1 MTEEATPS
9 EPPLTLESVKAKFDA
24 WRQRPGTRRPFP
36 KAFWRDVIALQ
47 KGYKLS
53 KILTALKISRAQLES
68 KERQLTGKVK
78 PSKKTIAPSNEFIAV
93 NFDNSPQAPLP
104 GVTELNVAEG
114 LSIELTRPDGTVLKV
129 SQLSSQAV
137 ETLITRFIA

>member
-1 MTEEATPS
+1 MTEEVTPS
-9 EPPLTLESVKAKFDA
+9 ETPLTLESVKAKFDA

-36 KAFWRDVIALQ
+36 KAFWLDVIALQ
-47 KGYKLS
+47 KDYKLS

-68 KERQLTGKVK
+68 KERQLAGKAK
-78 PSKKTIAPSNEFIAV
+78 PDKKAIAPANEFIAV
-93 NFDNSPQAPLP
+93 NFDSAQQMPLP
-104 GVTELNVAEG
+104 EVTELNVAEG

-129 SQLSSQAV
+129 GQLSAQAV